1 MKKRLLRAYTDA
13 SVFGG
18 VFDKEF
24 DQASR
29 TFFDQVREGKFR
41 LVTSAIVQAEI
52 ENAPS
57 QVKKLFDEML
67 EFAEIVNVTESATRL
82 AKAYLDARIVTP
94 KWETDALHVAVA
106 TVSTCSLIVSWNF
119 THIVHFDKIGR
130 YNAVNTLNGQTTIAI
145 HSPQEVILYEEDL

>member
-1 MKKRLLRAYTDA
+1 MKKRLLRVYADA

-24 DQASR
+24 AQASR
-29 TFFDQVREGKFR
+29 TFFDQVRDGKFR

-67 EFAEIVNVTESATRL
+67 EFAEIVNVTEAATRL

-94 KWETDALHVAVA
+94 KWETDALHVAIA

-119 THIVHFDKIGR
+119 THIVHFDKIDR
-130 YNAVNTLNGQTTIAI
+130 YNAVNTLNGHMTIAI
-145 HSPQEVILYEEDL
+145 HSPQEVIRYEEGI

>member
-1 MKKRLLRAYTDA
+1 MKKRLLRVYADA

-24 DQASR
+24 AQASR
-29 TFFDQVREGKFR
+29 TFYDQVLEGKFR

-67 EFAEIVNVTESATRL
+67 ELAEIVNVTEAATRL

-94 KWETDALHVAVA
+94 KWETDALHVALA
-106 TVSTCSLIVSWNF
+106 TGSTCSLIVSWNF
-119 THIVHFDKIGR
+119 SHIVHFDKIDR
-130 YNAVNTLNGQTTIAI
+130 YNAVNTLNGYTTIAI
-145 HSPQEVILYEEDL
+145 HSPQEVIRYEKDL